1 MSAHEMTVINYE
13 VSHSATTRIPTDK
26 ESDTPSE
33 TVILELT
40 GSGRVFTA
48 LEPTSLSRSAS
59 YTCVATNYEI
69 LWVDELASG
78 PPILT
83 WRHDMGSGAIRRMN
97 LQILNGPNSG
107 ENFSWAM
114 TFLIDRVHFTFLA
127 RHIPCLGLRRP
138 IISASSYSR
147 SSPLYRSTSL
157 HLAVSYYQPP
167 KSRPRRERSSS
178 RCRYPHGSH

>member
-1 MSAHEMTVINYE
+1 MSARQLSVIDYDVRRNRSKRTV
-13 VSHSATTRIPTDK
+13 SDK
-26 ESDTPSE
+26 QSDTPSE

-40 GSGRVFTA
+40 GNGRVFTA

-107 ENFSWAM
+107 EYFSWAM

-127 RHIPCLGLRRP
+127 
-138 IISASSYSR
+138 
-147 SSPLYRSTSL
+147 
-157 HLAVSYYQPP
+157 
-167 KSRPRRERSSS
+167 
-178 RCRYPHGSH
+178 

>member
-1 MSAHEMTVINYE
+1 MSARQLTVINYE
-13 VSHSATTRIPTDK
+13 VRRKKSKSTLADK
-26 ESDTPSE
+26 QSDIPSE

-83 WRHDMGSGAIRRMN
+83 WRHDMGSGAIRSMN
-97 LQILNGPNSG
+97 LQILNGPHSG
-107 ENFSWAM
+107 ECPALL
-114 TFLIDRVHFTFLA
+114 LIVLTYRVHFAFLA
-127 RHIPCLGLRRP
+127 RHTPYLGLRRP
-138 IISASSYSR
+138 IISASS
-147 SSPLYRSTSL
+147 
-157 HLAVSYYQPP
+157 
-167 KSRPRRERSSS
+167 
-178 RCRYPHGSH
+178 